1 MYETIK
7 NKVISAFT
15 LKRVICGVLS
25 IIFIYFA
32 CSLIGGYLDTRA
44 NYQRTRESVER
55 IEKQQR
61 ESLETNRSIQRSIDR
76 SADYSR
82 EAATR
87 IERSSQYNQQIGE
100 RINASQT
107 SINEARNYLVRNAEL
122 FDRVERANRQRQE
135 NNQTLTNATEPIP
148 NTGSGC
154 DNRSS
159 NSSMTER

>member
-1 MYETIK
+1 MYDKIK
-7 NKVISAFT
+7 
-15 LKRVICGVLS
+15 VLLNHP
-25 IIFIYFA
+25 IYRYIV
-32 CSLIGGYLDTRA
+32 IGGIGLVLILCIGYIFYQSNGSD
-44 NYQRTRESVER
+44 YQRARESVER

-61 ESLETNRSIQRSIDR
+61 ESVELNRSIQRSIDR
-76 SADYSR
+76 STDYSR

-107 SINEARNYLVRNAEL
+107 SINETRNCLVRNAEL

>member
-1 MYETIK
+1 MYDKIK
-7 NKVISAFT
+7 VLFDNPTYRYIIIGSIG
-15 LKRVICGVLS
+15 LVICLCIGY
-25 IIFIYFA
+25 IFYQP
-32 CSLIGGYLDTRA
+32 SGTD
-44 NYQRTRESVER
+44 YQRARESVER

-61 ESLETNRSIQRSIDR
+61 ESVELNQRVQHSIDR
-76 SADYSR
+76 STDYSR

-107 SINEARNYLVRNAEL
+107 SINEARNCLVRNAEL

-135 NNQTLTNATEPIP
+135 NNQTLTNATQPIP